1 MAIVQFSD
9 IHSTIVGQVLKDL
22 MPRLAPKQA
31 RNRPPQQEV
40 FPQPFFNFSPDL
52 QFDHPEAANAATERR
67 LVNK

>member
-9 IHSTIVGQVLKDL
+9 IHSTIV